1 MLFQRT
7 CPGCGAPSGRS
18 VVCGACAASEAEVVG
33 PLDPPPGVDRLAA
46 LHHYDHRLA
55 RLVLAAKNGGQR
67 GLLRHWGGS
76 LADLVAGE
84 WGRGAVVTWVP
95 AHRSAA
101 RRRGYDQGR
110 LLARGVAEV
119 AGLRARRLLVRRP
132 DRGQAGAPRVDR
144 LDGPSL
150 RAPGRVPSRVILV
163 DDVVTTGA
171 SLSAAAAA
179 LRAAG
184 TVEIVAA
191 VVAVAGDRSELR
203 PMDPD
208 RSWSV
213 GTILDQPVSG
223 RGCIAG
229 TTRRK

>member
-7 CPGCGAPSGRS
+7 CPGCGEAAGRS
-18 VVCGACAASEAEVVG
+18 ILCEACAAGEPIE
-33 PLDPPPGVDRLAA
+33 PLDPPPGVDRLVA
-46 LHHYDHRLA
+46 LHHYDHRVA

-67 GLLRHWGGS
+67 DLLRHWGRS
-76 LADLVAGE
+76 LADLIAGE
-84 WGRGAVVTWVP
+84 RGSGAVVTWVP

-110 LLARGVAEV
+110 LLAGGVAG
-119 AGLRARRLLVRRP
+119 ATGLRARRLLVRRQ
-132 DRGQAGAPRVDR
+132 DRGQAGAPRAQR

-150 RAPGRVPSRVILV
+150 RAPGPAPSRVILV

-184 TVEIVAA
+184 SAQIAAA

-203 PMDPD
+203 SMDPD

-213 GTILDQPVSG
+213 GTILYQPVSG